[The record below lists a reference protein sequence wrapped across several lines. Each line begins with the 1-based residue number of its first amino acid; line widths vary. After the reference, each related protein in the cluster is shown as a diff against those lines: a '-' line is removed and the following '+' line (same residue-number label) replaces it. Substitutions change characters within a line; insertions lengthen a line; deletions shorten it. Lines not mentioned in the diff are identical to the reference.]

1 MQASSLRR
9 GIAIV
14 YQSQIYIV
22 TEFAHRTPGNKRAFM
37 QITLKSVKTGQI
49 IQQRFS
55 ATEEVAQAALDSKE
69 MQYLYNDGEGY
80 HFMDMDDYHT
90 HILQAN
96 LVGDSKYYLKENM
109 EVEIMFYEGKPIE
122 ITLPKQVS
130 LKVTDSPPGIRGD
143 SVSNNTKVAVLE
155 TGLKLSVPIFIEEG
169 TIVKVNTV
177 TGEYLGRE

>member
-9 GIAIV
+9 GMAIV
-14 YQSQIYIV
+14 YQNQIYIV
-22 TEFAHRTPGNKRAFM
+22 TDFAHRTPGNKRAFM
-37 QITLKSVKTGQI
+37 QITFKSVKTGQV

-55 ATEEVAQAALDSKE
+55 ATEEVEQAVLDAKP
-69 MQYLYNDGEGY
+69 MQFLYSDQEGF
-80 HFMDMDDYHT
+80 HFMDMEDYHT
-90 HILQAN
+90 HIIHAD
-96 LVGDSKYYLKENM
+96 LVGDAKFYLKENM
-109 EVEIMFYEGKPIE
+109 EVEIMFYEGKPIQ

-155 TGLKLSVPIFIEEG
+155 TGLKLNVPIFIEEG
-169 TIVKVNTV
+169 TLIKVNTQ

>member
-9 GIAIV
+9 GVAV
-14 YQSQIYIV
+14 RYQNQIYIV

-37 QITLKSVKTGQI
+37 QITLKNVKNGQV

-55 ATEEVAQAALDSKE
+55 ATEDVEQALLDSKK
-69 MQYLYNDGEGY
+69 MQYLYNDGEGF
-80 HFMDMDDYHT
+80 HFMDMDDYQT
-90 HILQAN
+90 HILQAD

-109 EVEIMFYEGKPIE
+109 EVEIMFYEGRAIE
-122 ITLPKQVS
+122 ITMPKQVS

-155 TGLKLSVPIFIEEG
+155 TGLKLNVPIFIEEG
-169 TIVKVNTV
+169 TIVKVNTQ

>member
-9 GIAIV
+9 GMAVV
-14 YQSQIYIV
+14 YQNQIYVV

-37 QITLKSVKTGQI
+37 QISLKSVKTGQV

-55 ATEEVAQAALDSKE
+55 ATEEVEQAVLDAKQ
-69 MQYLYNDGEGY
+69 MQFLYNDQEGY
-80 HFMDMDDYHT
+80 HFMDMEDYHT
-90 HILQAN
+90 HILQAD
-96 LVGDSKYYLKENM
+96 LVGDAKFYLKENM
-109 EVEIMFYEGKPIE
+109 EVEVMFYEGKPIE

-155 TGLKLSVPIFIEEG
+155 TGLKLNVPIFIEEG
-169 TIVKVNTV
+169 TIVKVNTQ

>member
-9 GIAIV
+9 GIAV
-14 YQSQIYIV
+14 RYQNQVYIV
-22 TEFAHRTPGNKRAFM
+22 TEFTHRTPGNKRAFM
-37 QITLKSVKTGQI
+37 QITLKNVKSGQV

-55 ATEEVAQAALDSKE
+55 SSEDVEQALLDSKK
-69 MQYLYNDGEGY
+69 MQYLYNDSEGY
-80 HFMDMDDYHT
+80 HFMDMDDYQT
-90 HILQAN
+90 HVLQSD
-96 LVGDSKYYLKENM
+96 LVGDTKYYLKENM
-109 EVEIMFYEGKPIE
+109 EVEIMFYESKPIE

-143 SVSNNTKVAVLE
+143 SVSNNTKIAVLE
-155 TGLKLSVPIFIEEG
+155 TGLKVNVPIFIEEG